1 MNVYHKYKDFKYMNF
16 TLNEKE
22 QEEYN
27 KFVKKHESCEF
38 PSSIGGKISL
48 TFTGTGLGDIIEVRC
63 NCCGKTKDIT
73 DISNW

>member
-1 MNVYHKYKDFKYMNF
+1 MNF
-16 TLNEKE
+16 ILNEKE
-22 QEEYN
+22 QEAYN
-27 KFVKKHESCEF
+27 KFIKKHKNCEF